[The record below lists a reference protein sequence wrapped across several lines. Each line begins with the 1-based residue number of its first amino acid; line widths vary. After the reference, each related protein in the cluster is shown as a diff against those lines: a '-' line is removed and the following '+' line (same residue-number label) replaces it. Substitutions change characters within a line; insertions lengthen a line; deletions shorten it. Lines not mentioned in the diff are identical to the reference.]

1 MNEQTS
7 ETHKITSRKAS
18 RKAWSHFSIKTQE
31 FKTGYSKVM
40 DALFRVNCISMS
52 IFIFQLTNLNGF
64 LLFRCNYRTIYFP
77 QHF

>member
-40 DALFRVNCISMS
+40 ELSETGKSIITGSNCPFADQYHYYI
-52 IFIFQLTNLNGF
+52 GW
-64 LLFRCNYRTIYFP
+64 LLFVAPYN
-77 QHF
+77 